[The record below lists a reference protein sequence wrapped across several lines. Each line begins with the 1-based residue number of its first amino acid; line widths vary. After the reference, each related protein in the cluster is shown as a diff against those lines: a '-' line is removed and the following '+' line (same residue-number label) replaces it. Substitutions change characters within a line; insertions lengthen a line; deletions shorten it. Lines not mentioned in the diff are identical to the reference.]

1 MNDLELHIS
10 RHERELVLQ
19 ILDRVVPNLEVLVF
33 GSRAGGQPNKFS
45 DLDLA
50 ILCDKPIGLSVMA
63 ELTEA
68 FSESDLPYKVD
79 IIDWST
85 TNDSFRK
92 IIQDNCL
99 PLKSSLTSLHGG
111 KM

>member
-1 MNDLELHIS
+1 MNNFELHVS
-10 RHERELVLQ
+10 EQERELVLQ
-19 ILDRVVPNLEVLVF
+19 ILDRIVPHLEVLVF

-50 ILCDKPIGLSVMA
+50 ILSEKPLALSVMA

-68 FSESDLPYKVD
+68 FSESDLLYKVD
-79 IIDWST
+79 IVDWST

-92 IIQDNCL
+92 IIQDHCL
-99 PLKSSLTSLHGG
+99 PLKNS
-111 KM
+111 